1 MTKVLLISENY
12 LRSAFMISDNVQ
24 TKFIL
29 PAIQNAQEIEF
40 QTVVGNCLYKRLL
53 EGVAENNLSPS
64 EKELL
69 YIAKRFIGYA
79 AIAELVTISTFKISN
94 IGLHKTSD
102 ENVETLPTSDVMLVK
117 KQYIDK
123 ADFYKKRLQEYLLRN
138 QGEFPELSCCD
149 CHNIKKNLYSSASC
163 NVWLGGPRGK

>member
-1 MTKVLLISENY
+1 
-12 LRSAFMISDNVQ
+12 MISDNVQ

-29 PAIQNAQEIEF
+29 PAIQNAQEMEF

-53 EGVAENNLSPS
+53 EGVAENNLTDN

-69 YIAKRFIGYA
+69 DIAKRYIGYV
-79 AIAELVTISTFKISN
+79 AISELITISTFKINN
-94 IGLHKTSD
+94 IGLNKTKD

-117 KQYIDK
+117 KQYINN

-149 CHNIKKNLYSSASC
+149 FHNIKKNLYSSASC
-163 NVWLGGPRGK
+163 NLWLGGPRGK